1 MTSMA
6 AITLLRIPPRAG
18 ALGGILA
25 MWRLMAG
32 LCLSVAFGRL
42 FCGMLEVQ
50 YEGFPGGLGLGEG
63 RFSDHMTHTAGK

>member
-18 ALGGILA
+18 ALGVILA

-42 FCGMLEVQ
+42 FGGMLEVQ
-50 YEGFPGGLGLGEG
+50 SEGVVEG
-63 RFSDHMTHTAGK
+63 WGAWERKAQPSYDPNC